1 MALVV
6 SGANDNGALVSQK
19 DGATPQNQYMSTK
32 YPASQQIYTSL
43 MKLVMKCLSV
53 ETTAD
58 PLKPHFF
65 GDTASGFCLAKV
77 FSIRDV
83 HARGGERKYALMVV
97 SDSELA
103 VIENWGVSA
112 AYFAE
117 MIAAMQNHVEKLHES
132 TSSGGLVQNE
142 RYLRRSKNTPRL
154 LVGLTGDEQIFL
166 KLHLM
171 AVELL
176 EDMV

>member
-1 MALVV
+1 
-6 SGANDNGALVSQK
+6 
-19 DGATPQNQYMSTK
+19 
-32 YPASQQIYTSL
+32 

-65 GDTASGFCLAKV
+65 GDIASGFCLAKV

-103 VIENWGVSA
+103 VIENWGVCAS
-112 AYFAE
+112 YFVE
-117 MIAAMQNHVEKLHES
+117 IIAALQQSVEKRHES
-132 TSSGGLVQNE
+132 SSAGGLVENE

-154 LVGLTGDEQIFL
+154 LVALTGDDQVFV
-166 KLHLM
+166 KMHLM
-171 AVELL
+171 ASELL
-176 EDMV
+176 GDMT